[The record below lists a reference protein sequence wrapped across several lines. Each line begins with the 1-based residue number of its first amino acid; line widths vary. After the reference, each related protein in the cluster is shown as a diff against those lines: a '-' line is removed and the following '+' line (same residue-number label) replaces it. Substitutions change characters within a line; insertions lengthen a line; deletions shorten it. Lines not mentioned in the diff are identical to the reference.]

1 MRLRYSSDEVPET
14 TLNSESKNQAQGQVL
29 HSGYATVT
37 IESNSMNAS
46 DYKDNVKR
54 VVVGRGDNQN
64 SYDSSE
70 YLQSQIKEEIESS
83 HKNVVQHDKANG
95 PRSDNEIKKDDS
107 SKLETENDQS
117 EIIIPAE
124 KSKIYQMR
132 PIFPESEKRTQFQRE
147 NSQESRCSY
156 AMEMAHHK

>member
-14 TLNSESKNQAQGQVL
+14 TLNSESKNLAQCQVL
-29 HSGYATVT
+29 HSGYGTVT

-46 DYKDNVKR
+46 DYKNNVKR

-64 SYDSSE
+64 SFDSSE
-70 YLQSQIKEEIESS
+70 YLASQIKEENESS
-83 HKNVVQHDKANG
+83 DKKVVQLDKANG
-95 PRSDNEIKKDDS
+95 PSDNEIKKDDS

-117 EIIIPAE
+117 ELIIPVE

-132 PIFPESEKRTQFQRE
+132 PIFPESEKRNQFQRE
-147 NSQESRCSY
+147 NSGESRSSY
-156 AMEMAHHK
+156 NM